1 MKKHLTTLLFCGAF
15 ILSAGAANAQTAVV
29 IWPETIDNGGA
40 EIRYLGIK
48 DDMAVFNVS
57 YPNPGGSA
65 FSVSVKDQD
74 GAELYKHT
82 FRDQYFRKQF
92 RLPRAEKS
100 KFCFTIRDGRVS
112 DVIKSFEV
120 NGKDL
125 FVKDFAVKEKD

>member
-15 ILSAGAANAQTAVV
+15 ILSAGVANAQIAVV
-29 IWPETIDNGGA
+29 VWPETIAKGGA
-40 EIRYLGIK
+40 EIKYLGIK

-57 YPNPGGSA
+57 YPNPDGAA
-65 FSVSVKDQD
+65 FSVMVKDQD
-74 GAELYKHT
+74 GSELYKHT

-92 RLPRAEKS
+92 RLPREEKS
-100 KFCFTIRDGRVS
+100 KFCFIIQDGRIS

-120 NGKDL
+120 NGKDP